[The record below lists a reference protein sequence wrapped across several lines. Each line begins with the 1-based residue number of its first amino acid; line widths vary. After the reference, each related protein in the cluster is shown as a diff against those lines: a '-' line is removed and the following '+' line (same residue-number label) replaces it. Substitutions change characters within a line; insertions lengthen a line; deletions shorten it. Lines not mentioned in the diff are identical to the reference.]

1 MPHKPALLLV
11 EDDPLYVLDLEDMLL
26 DAGFTVFAALNGD
39 AAIAEISSAPEKFT
53 CLVTDITLGT
63 ATDGWAVARHA
74 RAMNPEIA
82 VIYITGGTAD
92 AAAHK
97 VPNSTVLTKPFDIAV
112 LTAMIAR
119 TAKIELPPV
128 G

>member
-39 AAIAEISSAPEKFT
+39 AAIAEISSAPDKFT

-63 ATDGWAVARHA
+63 TTDGWAVARHA
-74 RAMNPEIA
+74 REMNPQIA
-82 VIYITGGTAD
+82 VIYITGGIGEAEVD
-92 AAAHK
+92 K
-97 VPNSTVLTKPFDIAV
+97 VPHSTVLTKPFEIEV
-112 LTAMIAR
+112 LTDLIAR
-119 TAKIELPPV
+119 TAKMAPPSAS
-128 G
+128 

>member
-1 MPHKPALLLV
+1 MSHKPALLLV
-11 EDDPLYVLDLEDMLL
+11 EDDPVFVLALEDLLL

-39 AAIAEISSAPEKFT
+39 AAIAEISSAPDKFT

-74 RAMNPEIA
+74 REMNPDIA
-82 VIYITGGTAD
+82 VIYITGGSANLASERVD
-92 AAAHK
+92 D
-97 VPNSTVLTKPFDIAV
+97 SMLLTKPFDILE

-119 TAKIELPPV
+119 TARIDLPHA